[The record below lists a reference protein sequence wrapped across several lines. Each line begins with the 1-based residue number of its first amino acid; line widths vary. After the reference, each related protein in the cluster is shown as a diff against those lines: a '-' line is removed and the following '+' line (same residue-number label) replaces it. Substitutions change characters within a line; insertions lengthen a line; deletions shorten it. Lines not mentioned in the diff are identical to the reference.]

1 MNRSI
6 ITRLAAIK
14 FELNCCPAPVPSSV
28 CWTNFIRQNKMEKKK
43 KPGTKEFHRGLELS
57 HHRDM
62 WRQKKLWGQRSCPLC
77 LVSRRPVTAWRT
89 DPRDMDWRTVC
100 CDTVTPNSS
109 PGDYPGFKLPLPVK
123 RRQSQLVKAP
133 KIINTRSTVFSRVVL
148 IWTVH
153 SSLCHSVRGKKKTEQ
168 APEISHLLGA
178 PYSISK
184 YEKLRRHL

>member
-1 MNRSI
+1 
-6 ITRLAAIK
+6 
-14 FELNCCPAPVPSSV
+14 
-28 CWTNFIRQNKMEKKK
+28 MEKKK
-43 KPGTKEFHRGLELS
+43 KTGTKEFHRGLELS

-153 SSLCHSVRGKKKTEQ
+153 SSLCHSVRGKKRRSRRQKFPTSWGRHTAYQ
-168 APEISHLLGA
+168 NMKSLDDTYKQVWVSADCAFDRPIPIVSSPGLLG
-178 PYSISK
+178 K
-184 YEKLRRHL
+184 